1 MNKNNHNRSK
11 TINYLL
17 YGISLI
23 LIVGILLFIFS
34 YIRIIRSKK
43 DIKASPEDARNYHI
57 VITGCYENQLFLS
70 QVYKGAEALSDKY
83 KAVVE
88 LYVPSSQ
95 AEDVSL
101 QKLLD
106 YAAFVNADGAIVY
119 IDSPDTLIT
128 PPRNDEGISI
138 PLVTTGQYTSSIPQI
153 SFIGIS
159 YSELGRKIASE
170 TIKVLGTE
178 GNVHFVGN
186 DFSIFINYS
195 SLTNSIQNILKIYPD
210 INISFDSEISLEE
223 ESTDLIVCL
232 TEKDTIKVAQLVSES
247 EYKPKVIGFGGN
259 ETCNLYLEKG
269 IIHELF
275 AVNPEKIGEE
285 AITELFE
292 YRTKGY
298 ANSYISADVQIT
310 RGTK

>member
-1 MNKNNHNRSK
+1 MLS
-11 TINYLL
+11 
-17 YGISLI
+17 
-23 LIVGILLFIFS
+23 
-34 YIRIIRSKK
+34 SKK
-43 DIKASPEDARNYHI
+43 DIKANSTDTRNYHI

-70 QVYKGAEALSDKY
+70 QVYKGAEALSDQY

-106 YAAFVNADGAIVY
+106 YASFVNADGVIAY
-119 IDSPDTLIT
+119 IDSPDTIVT
-128 PPRNDEGISI
+128 PPRTDEGINI
-138 PLVTTGQYTSSIPQI
+138 PLVTTGQYSSSIPQI

-170 TIKVLGTE
+170 TIKVLGPS

-186 DFSIFINYS
+186 DVTFFINYS
-195 SLTNSIQNILKIYPD
+195 SLTNSIQNNLKPYSD
-210 INISFDSEISLEE
+210 INISFDPEFDLENE
-223 ESTDLIVCL
+223 NTDLIVCL
-232 TEKDTIKVAQLVSES
+232 SEKDTIRIAQFVSELQT
-247 EYKPKVIGFGGN
+247 ENKPKIIGIGGN

-269 IIHELF
+269 IIRELF
-275 AVNPEKIGEE
+275 AVNPERIGED
-285 AITELFE
+285 AIAELFE